1 MNEPKKLVL
10 LGATGSIGTST
21 LRVIRKHPE
30 KIKLVGISAH
40 SKTEQLLEIAKEFEV
55 PYASIVNKTSENYSV
70 PKNIELFLDLN
81 HSKIWR
87 PLRKR
92 ILFWL
97 QLWVQLLYFLL
108 LLPLK
113 LVKI

>member
-40 SKTEQLLEIAKEFEV
+40 SKTEQLLRLQKNLRFHTHQL
-55 PYASIVNKTSENYSV
+55 SIKHQKIILCLKIQNYFV
-70 PKNIELFLDLN
+70 DLN
-81 HSKIWR
+81 HSEDLATIEEAD
-87 PLRKR
+87 
-92 ILFWL
+92 
-97 QLWVQLLYFLL
+97 
-108 LLPLK
+108 
-113 LVKI
+113 LVLVAVSGCSCSTSCSCCP